1 MFQRIMLAADGSD
14 YSLKAAEKAAFIAKA
29 NPTSTIT
36 VVHVVDELPSRTD
49 VMDAE
54 FQPRDIPEHKKA
66 QIENVKRLL
75 ENAEVKFEIRHIF
88 GDPGPALVHESMEM
102 NADLILIG
110 SRGLN
115 TFQEMVLG
123 SVSHKVAK
131 RAKCP
136 VMIVK
141 E

>member
-1 MFQRIMLAADGSD
+1 MFQRIMLAADGSE

-29 NPTSTIT
+29 DPSSKITI
-36 VVHVVDELPSRTD
+36 VHVVDELPARTD

-54 FQPRDIPEHKKA
+54 FQPRDIPEHRKA
-66 QIENVKRLL
+66 QIDNVKKQL
-75 ENAEVKFEIRHIF
+75 EDAGVTFEIRHIF
-88 GDPGPALVHESMEM
+88 GDPGPALVQESMEM

>member
-1 MFQRIMLAADGSD
+1 MFNRIMLAADGSE
-14 YSLKAAEKAAFIAKA
+14 YSLKAAEKAIYLAKA
-29 NPTSTIT
+29 NPESKIT
-36 VVHVVDELPSRTD
+36 VVHVVDELPSRSD

-54 FQPRDIPEHKKA
+54 FQPRDIPEHRKA
-66 QIENVKRLL
+66 QIENVKNILKDSGV
-75 ENAEVKFEIRHIF
+75 NFDVRHIF
-88 GDPGPALVHESMEM
+88 GDPGPALVGESLDM

-115 TFQEMVLG
+115 TFQQMVLG

>member
-14 YSLKAAEKAAFIAKA
+14 YSLKAAEKAIFIAKA
-29 NPTSTIT
+29 NPASKIT

-49 VMDAE
+49 VMDAD
-54 FQPRDIPEHKKA
+54 FQPRDIPEHRKS
-66 QIENVKRLL
+66 QIANVRELL
-75 ENAEVKFEIRHIF
+75 QKAEVKYEMKHIF
-88 GDPGPALVHESMEM
+88 GDPGPALVHESIDM
-102 NADLILIG
+102 NADLVLIG

-115 TFQEMVLG
+115 SFQQMVLG